1 MTRNEDEKFENF
13 LDIPGINEINDD
25 NLEPLEE
32 VENIEPEEYVNDIDV
47 KPEIEEIEEESANV
61 AMKFGVGVALIVAA
75 HFVLVKRWNNEVIF
89 VQNQSKLIS
98 SEKKDVEE
106 KVTPKNKLIIQVE
119 EYETGEQN
127 KK

>member
-1 MTRNEDEKFENF
+1 MTRNKDEKFENF
-13 LDIPGINEINDD
+13 VDIPGVNEINDD

-32 VENIEPEEYVNDIDV
+32 VENIELEEYVNDIDI

-98 SEKKDVEE
+98 SEKKKCGRKSNSE
-106 KVTPKNKLIIQVE
+106 K
-119 EYETGEQN
+119 
-127 KK
+127 